1 MLEFLLKVG
10 AGIVLGVGAGMVMG
24 EMVLGDVP
32 LGLSLGLA
40 AGAGAG
46 LIFAIGSR

>member
-1 MLEFLLKVG
+1 MPEFLLKTA
-10 AGIVLGVGAGMVMG
+10 AGIILGTGAGMVFG
-24 EMVLGDVP
+24 EMLLGDVP